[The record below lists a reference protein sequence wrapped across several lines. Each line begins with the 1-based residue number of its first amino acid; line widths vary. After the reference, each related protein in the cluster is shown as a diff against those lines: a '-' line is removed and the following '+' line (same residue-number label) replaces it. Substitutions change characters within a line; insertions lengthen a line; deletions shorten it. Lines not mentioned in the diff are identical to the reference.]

1 MIMAVPLPG
10 FRTARLQ
17 SWWGVLLMA
26 GLAQVGYAQVDVVDM
41 TPRESDSLF
50 VYMSVGQTRPAQPH
64 DFAEGWED
72 AQNIR
77 LAFLYLLD
85 EHWGVALALEHT
97 AFKAPTLLLNP
108 EIRLFSIIPS
118 LTWTLPS
125 RRVAPYGRVGLGLL
139 YQGTRRVQIRDGSF
153 VSYAGADLGFS
164 WSLGLALEGNAG
176 VVIPLSREIRP
187 FAEVSYLAGRASSV
201 TLGHLSVRAGVA
213 ISLRIF
219 ASGVDS
225 GTTGSRQ

>member
-1 MIMAVPLPG
+1 MAVPLPG
-10 FRTARLQ
+10 FRALP

-26 GLAQVGYAQVDVVDM
+26 WLPQVGYAQVDLVDM

-50 VYMSVGQTRPAQPH
+50 VYMSVGQTLPAHPH

-72 AQNIR
+72 AQNLR

-97 AFKAPTLLLNP
+97 AFNAPTLLFNP

-118 LTWTLPS
+118 LTWMLPS

-139 YQGTRRVQIRDGSF
+139 YQGTRRVRIRDGSF
-153 VSYAGADLGFS
+153 NSAGGDLSFF

-176 VVIPLSREIRP
+176 VVISLSREVCP

-213 ISLRIF
+213 ISLHIF
-219 ASGVDS
+219 ASGVDP
-225 GTTGSRQ
+225 GTTGSPQ

>member
-1 MIMAVPLPG
+1 MAVPLPG
-10 FRTARLQ
+10 FRTALLQ

-26 GLAQVGYAQVDVVDM
+26 WLPQVGYAQVDVVDM

-50 VYMSVGQTRPAQPH
+50 VYMSVGQTRPAHPH

-72 AQNIR
+72 GLNLR

-97 AFKAPTLLLNP
+97 AFNAPTLLFNP

-118 LTWTLPS
+118 LWWTLPS

-139 YQGTRRVQIRDGSF
+139 YQGTRRVRIRDGSF
-153 VSYAGADLGFS
+153 NSAGGDLSFS

-201 TLGHLSVRAGVA
+201 TLWGISPSGPAWRSHTLAWTRAAG
-213 ISLRIF
+213 
-219 ASGVDS
+219 D
-225 GTTGSRQ
+225 

>member
-1 MIMAVPLPG
+1 MIMAVSLPG

-17 SWWGVLLMA
+17 SWWGVVLMA
-26 GLAQVGYAQVDVVDM
+26 WLPLVGYAQVDVVDM

-50 VYMSVGQTRPAQPH
+50 VYMSVGQTQPAQPH

-97 AFKAPTLLLNP
+97 AFNAPTLLLNP

-153 VSYAGADLGFS
+153 ISYAVPGFS

-176 VVIPLSREIRP
+176 VVVPLSREIRP
-187 FAEVSYLAGRASSV
+187 FVEVSYLAGRASSV

-219 ASGVDS
+219 ASGVDPR
-225 GTTGSRQ
+225 TTGSRQ

>member
-1 MIMAVPLPG
+1 MAVPLG

-26 GLAQVGYAQVDVVDM
+26 WLPQVGYAQVEVVDM

-50 VYMSVGQTRPAQPH
+50 VYMSLGQTRPARPH

-97 AFKAPTLLLNP
+97 AFNAPTVLFNP

-153 VSYAGADLGFS
+153 NSVDGDLGFS

-225 GTTGSRQ
+225 GTTGSPQ

>member
-1 MIMAVPLPG
+1 MAVPLPG

-26 GLAQVGYAQVDVVDM
+26 WLPQVGYAQVDVVDM

-50 VYMSVGQTRPAQPH
+50 VTMSVGQTRPAHPH

-72 AQNIR
+72 AQNLR

-97 AFKAPTLLLNP
+97 AFNAPTLLFNS

-139 YQGTRRVQIRDGSF
+139 YQGTRRVRIRDGSF
-153 VSYAGADLGFS
+153 NSAGGDLSFS
-164 WSLGLALEGNAG
+164 WNLGLALEGNAG

-225 GTTGSRQ
+225 GTTGSPQ

>member
-1 MIMAVPLPG
+1 MAAPLPG
-10 FRTARLQ
+10 FRTALLQ

-26 GLAQVGYAQVDVVDM
+26 WLPQVGYAQVDVVDM

-50 VYMSVGQTRPAQPH
+50 VFMSVGQTRPAQPH

-72 AQNIR
+72 AQNLR

-97 AFKAPTLLLNP
+97 AFNAPTLRFNP

-139 YQGTRRVQIRDGSF
+139 YQGTRRVRIRDGSF
-153 VSYAGADLGFS
+153 NSAAGGLSFS

-176 VVIPLSREIRP
+176 VVIPLSREIYP

-225 GTTGSRQ
+225 GTTGSPQ